1 MRYFTFYSTK
11 SLKLY
16 RYFILTDN
24 FNLNLCSVTTS
35 VNNDYLTGPNP
46 SVYS

>member
-1 MRYFTFYSTK
+1 MK

-35 VNNDYLTGPNP
+35 VANDYLTEQFQAK
-46 SVYS
+46 SVSL